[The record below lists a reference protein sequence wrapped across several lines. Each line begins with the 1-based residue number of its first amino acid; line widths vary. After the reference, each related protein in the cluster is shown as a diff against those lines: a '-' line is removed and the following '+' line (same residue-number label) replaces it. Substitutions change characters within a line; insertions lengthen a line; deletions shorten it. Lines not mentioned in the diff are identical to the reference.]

1 VADFG
6 QLIEIIQIL
15 ETRVKRK
22 LKFSRAAV
30 AVLPA
35 VLGMGAAQA
44 FEIDAGN
51 PDVVVRWDN
60 SIRYNYGIRT
70 QGQNPMIIN
79 DNNVDDSDR
88 NFKRGSTV
96 ANRVDLMSEFDVVYQ
111 KSFGGRV
118 SASAWYDAAYEHL
131 DNTSVNTS
139 NHLQNGQAAL
149 GLSETTKRYYLGPS
163 GELLDAFVFGK
174 FDLGGSPLNVKLGR
188 HTVFW
193 GEAMLSAIHSLS
205 YGQSGLDIRKAAA
218 VPGTEIKE
226 LFMPRNQLSAQLQVN
241 PEVSLAAQ
249 YFLAWNPIRLPQA
262 GSYLAA
268 ADFMHGS
275 ESMYL
280 GPFQVARGG
289 DVTPNE
295 RGDWG
300 VSARLQP
307 QWLQGTVGMYYR
319 KTADI
324 QPELNVVFPTSYNH
338 VYQSDIKIY
347 GLSLSKGVGDLSLG
361 AEVNYRT
368 NMPLVSEGIGVK
380 GNTWHVVANLM
391 GSIAGTAVFDTAG
404 WLAEMQWNRL
414 GKVTNDPNN
423 LFKGRDSYVGSDK
436 VTRDFV
442 GLSAAFTPK
451 WFQVRPGVDLS
462 LPLFIS
468 GGLVGNS
475 VVSGGGYKKAS
486 NYSVGINA
494 DVDQTYSV
502 KLAYTGSTSPYSILP
517 NGVIDAGHSPIPA
530 TVTDRGFVSLTLK
543 TQF

>member
-1 VADFG
+1 
-6 QLIEIIQIL
+6 
-15 ETRVKRK
+15 VKRK
-22 LKFSRAAV
+22 VKFARAAV
-30 AVLPA
+30 AVLPVA
-35 VLGMGAAQA
+35 LGMGAAQA
-44 FEIDAGN
+44 FEIDSGN
-51 PDVVVRWDN
+51 PDVVIRLDN
-60 SIRYNYGIRT
+60 SVRYNLGVRT
-70 QGQNPMIIN
+70 QSQNSMIIN
-79 DNNVDDSDR
+79 NNNVDDSDR
-88 NFKRGSTV
+88 NFKRGSLV
-96 ANRVDLMSEFDVVYQ
+96 ANRLDLLSEFDVVYQ

-118 SASAWYDAAYEHL
+118 SGAAWYDAAYSNL
-131 DNTSVNTS
+131 DNTNVATS

-149 GLSETTKRYYLGPS
+149 GLSDTTKRYYLGPS

-188 HTVFW
+188 HTLFW

-226 LFMPRNQLSAQLQVN
+226 LFMPRNALSAQLQVN

-275 ESMYL
+275 ESRYL
-280 GPFQVARGG
+280 GPFQAARGA

-300 VSARLQP
+300 VAARVQP
-307 QWLQGTVGMYYR
+307 NWLQGTAGFYYR

-338 VYQSDIKIY
+338 VYQSGIKIY
-347 GLSLSKGVGDLSLG
+347 GASLSKGVGDLSLG
-361 AEVNYRT
+361 AEINYRT

-380 GNTWHVVANLM
+380 GNTWHLVANLM
-391 GSIAGTAVFDTAG
+391 GSIAGTALFDSAG
-404 WLAEMQWNRL
+404 WLAEVQWNRL

-423 LFKGRDSYVGSDK
+423 LYKGRDSYVGSDK
-436 VTRDFV
+436 VTKDFV
-442 GLSAAFTPK
+442 GLAVSFSPT
-451 WFQVRPGVDLS
+451 WYQVMPGVDLS
-462 LPLFIS
+462 LPLFVS

-475 VVSGGGYKKAS
+475 VVSGGGYKNAA
-486 NYSVGINA
+486 NYSVGLGA
-494 DVDQTYSV
+494 EVDQKYSV
-502 KLAYTGSTSPYSILP
+502 KLSYTGSTSPYTLGAD
-517 NGVIDAGHSPIPA
+517 GVIDAGHSPIPA
-530 TVTDRGFVSLTLK
+530 TVIDRGFVSLTLK